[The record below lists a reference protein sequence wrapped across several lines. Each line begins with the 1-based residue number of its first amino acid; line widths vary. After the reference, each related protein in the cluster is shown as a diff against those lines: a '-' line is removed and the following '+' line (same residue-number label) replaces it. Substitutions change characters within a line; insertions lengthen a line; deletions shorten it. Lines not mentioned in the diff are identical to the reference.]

1 MDGKIKS
8 LTIRVNME
16 GSSFRDENITTEENE
31 IIKRTEVA
39 RMLRELAFELEEGN
53 YIEFVKDLDDN
64 IRLAVKYRKRSFKNL
79 KLR

>member
-53 YIEFVKDLDDN
+53 YIEFVKDLDEN

>member
-16 GSSFRDENITTEENE
+16 GSSFSDKNITKEENE
-31 IIKRTEVA
+31 IIRRTEVA
-39 RMLRELAFELEEGN
+39 RMLRELAFEIEEGN
-53 YIEFVKDLDDN
+53 YVEFIKDLDEN
-64 IRLAVKYRKRSFKNL
+64 VRLTVKYRKRSFRNL